1 MRFNV
6 YREADSLLDLYKS
19 DFQVKCIVAPIS
31 ILGLIIA
38 ALVVFL
44 RHKELWQLGVLFLCF
59 ALVCLIAF
67 IFYVKYM
74 RKRIKELE
82 KKKNYGRKKN
92 F

>member
-44 RHKELWQLGVLFLCF
+44 RHKELWQLGVLRLFNLARTLF
-59 ALVCLIAF
+59 SSKKHSF
-67 IFYVKYM
+67 I
-74 RKRIKELE
+74 L
-82 KKKNYGRKKN
+82 
-92 F
+92 